1 MPAAAPCASSRPV
14 SAVARCVRLASW
26 AIALVTLAAALAL
39 AGLEAR
45 LLLPTNWGELA
56 SGISTGIQGI
66 EEVHLPY
73 RGGDT
78 WIRLAMVL
86 AAPAAIA
93 VSAAVA
99 FWPGR
104 RRERRRLIALAI
116 LVITYAVAI
125 SLDRPGADLILGVLL
140 LALATSWLWITRLG
154 GSQRAQALALS
165 VAAGIVALPIAAR
178 LDSGPLLDYESWDI
192 FGSAADVSFEWDHT
206 YGPLDWPR
214 EGATMLTV
222 HSETPLYWKASVLD
236 RFDGFSWQ
244 RAKTADPLAV
254 VERQARYETP
264 KGVLRGRH
272 PEWLTSV
279 RFEVDGLESPFVT
292 ATGTTV
298 ATRGLAAPS
307 RSADGTLT
315 NLGGPVIGGSEYS
328 ITAYVPRPTPSELS
342 EAPAS
347 YPPQRF
353 GDATAIGLPSSLA
366 PGYAVSMPLWGT
378 RDPDAQARMLASPYA
393 DTYRLARSWTAGA
406 QTPYAA
412 VRSIEDHL
420 RREYA
425 YDPNVLRH
433 TYPLD
438 SFLFEDRA
446 GYCQQFAGSMGL
458 MLRMIGIPSRVVAG
472 FAPGTRQSDE
482 GTFQVRDIDAHSWV
496 EAYFRGI
503 GWVTFDPTPAAAPAG
518 SQSLH
523 GELAGTRGPA
533 PEPITDESSARGGSD
548 PTAAAGTASGSGGGG
563 AWPWIGLVAAVA
575 LLAAVALGT
584 VAFRRR
590 RRALATGDLADRQL
604 SELRSAL
611 ERLGWQLDPD
621 STLLTLERRFTAPG
635 RGPLRRYLRMLR
647 EHRYAAERAA
657 AAGTGGA
664 PGAAR
669 LDLLGQ
675 PATTAPRPAGAAPG
689 RAVRPAFVTSARPN
703 APAELVPGIW
713 RWTADHPGWSP
724 GAAEGS
730 PGDWERAVGC
740 LLCEV
745 GGAAVFID
753 PLVPADERGL
763 LALGRR
769 PGRRGGPLPRA
780 DHDRVSPSQ
789 P

>member
-1 MPAAAPCASSRPV
+1 M
-14 SAVARCVRLASW
+14 
-26 AIALVTLAAALAL
+26 
-39 AGLEAR
+39 
-45 LLLPTNWGELA
+45 
-56 SGISTGIQGI
+56 
-66 EEVHLPY
+66 
-73 RGGDT
+73 
-78 WIRLAMVL
+78 
-86 AAPAAIA
+86 
-93 VSAAVA
+93 
-99 FWPGR
+99 
-104 RRERRRLIALAI
+104 
-116 LVITYAVAI
+116 
-125 SLDRPGADLILGVLL
+125 
-140 LALATSWLWITRLG
+140 
-154 GSQRAQALALS
+154 
-165 VAAGIVALPIAAR
+165 
-178 LDSGPLLDYESWDI
+178 
-192 FGSAADVSFEWDHT
+192 
-206 YGPLDWPR
+206 
-214 EGATMLTV
+214 
-222 HSETPLYWKASVLD
+222 
-236 RFDGFSWQ
+236 
-244 RAKTADPLAV
+244 

-315 NLGGPVIGGSEYS
+315 NLGGPLIGGSEYS
-328 ITAYVPRPTPSELS
+328 ITAYVPRPTPSELR

-347 YPPQRF
+347 YPAAALRGRD
-353 GDATAIGLPSSLA
+353 GDRSAE
-366 PGYAVSMPLWGT
+366 
-378 RDPDAQARMLASPYA
+378 
-393 DTYRLARSWTAGA
+393 LARARVRGRDAALGDTRPRRAGA
-406 QTPYAA
+406 DAGLSVRRHLSARAFVDGRAPSTPYAA

-647 EHRYAAERAA
+647 EHRYAAEPPPP
-657 AAGTGGA
+657 
-664 PGAAR
+664 PG
-669 LDLLGQ
+669 
-675 PATTAPRPAGAAPG
+675 
-689 RAVRPAFVTSARPN
+689 
-703 APAELVPGIW
+703 PAERRALRASI
-713 RWTADHPGWSP
+713 SS
-724 GAAEGS
+724 GS
-730 PGDWERAVGC
+730 LRRR
-740 LLCEV
+740 LL
-745 GGAAVFID
+745 
-753 PLVPADERGL
+753 GL
-763 LALGRR
+763 LAL
-769 PGRRGGPLPRA
+769 PPGGPSAPR
-780 DHDRVSPSQ
+780 S
-789 P
+789 